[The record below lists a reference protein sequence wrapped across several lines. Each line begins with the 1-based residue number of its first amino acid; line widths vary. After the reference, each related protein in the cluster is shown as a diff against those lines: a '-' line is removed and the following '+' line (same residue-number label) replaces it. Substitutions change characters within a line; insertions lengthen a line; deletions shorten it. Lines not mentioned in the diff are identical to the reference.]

1 MISAQFY
8 KTQLHLSILS
18 LLVMVMVALRQ
29 FRVAGH
35 SMRSSD
41 IAGEQEGPTLRAFV
55 WVRSIRRLPYLWT
68 RARLSRERFAD
79 YCFASWEPA
88 ICSTPEKGSPTLST
102 STSISG
108 ASRRTRRTS
117 AATPG
122 AAIAPPSSRW
132 ASSTSTGSSWRTK
145 AKCSTTGS
153 RTTAF
158 AESAAFPWAASTLT
172 LSFLVMMIKTAYT
185 YGTWFPDKSSSFTCY
200 YAPDRFVSNQVISR
214 KNATAENILILI
226 E

>member
-1 MISAQFY
+1 MQN
-8 KTQLHLSILS
+8 
-18 LLVMVMVALRQ
+18 
-29 FRVAGH
+29 
-35 SMRSSD
+35 
-41 IAGEQEGPTLRAFV
+41 
-55 WVRSIRRLPYLWT
+55 IRRLPYLWT

-79 YCFASWEPA
+79 FCFASWEPA
-88 ICSTPEKGSPTLST
+88 IFSKPWKGSPALST

-108 ASRRTRRTS
+108 ASRRTRTS

-122 AAIAPPSSRW
+122 AAIAAPSSPW
-132 ASSTSTGSSWRTK
+132 ASRTSTGRSWRTK

-200 YAPDRFVSNQVISR
+200 YAPDRRETVCFSARPCAMPDSLCN
-214 KNATAENILILI
+214 
-226 E
+226 